1 MRRREFISLLSDA
14 AARPLVAHAQQCA
27 ARLQPQVFHDAA
39 G

>member
-27 ARLQPQVFHDAA
+27 ARLRLQVPHDAA